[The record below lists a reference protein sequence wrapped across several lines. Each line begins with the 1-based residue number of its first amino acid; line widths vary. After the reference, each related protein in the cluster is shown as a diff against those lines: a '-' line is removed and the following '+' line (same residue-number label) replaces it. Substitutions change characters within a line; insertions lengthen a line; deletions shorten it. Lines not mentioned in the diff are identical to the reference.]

1 MVVAEISVLPLGT
14 GSSSVGEYVAK
25 AVEVLRRRGL
35 KHQVTAMCTLVEGE
49 LEEVLEAVKEMHEAV
64 LEAGVKRV
72 ITTLK
77 VDERRDKALSLEGKV
92 EAVRRRLEEG
102 EG

>member
-1 MVVAEISVLPLGT
+1 MVVAEVSVLPLGT
-14 GSSSVGEYVAK
+14 GSSSVSEYVAK
-25 AVEVLRRRGL
+25 AVEVVRRRGL

-64 LEAGVKRV
+64 LRAGARRV

-77 VDERRDKALSLEGKV
+77 VDDRRDRPLSLEGKV
-92 EAVRRRLEEG
+92 EAVEKRLEGGRE
-102 EG
+102 

>member
-1 MVVAEISVLPLGT
+1 MVVAEISVLPVGT
-14 GSSSVGEYVAK
+14 GSSSVSEYVAR

-35 KHQVTAMCTLVEGE
+35 KYQVTAMCTLVEGE

-64 LEAGVKRV
+64 LEAGAKRV

-77 VDERRDKALSLEGKV
+77 VDERRDKPLSLEGKV
-92 EAVRRRLEEG
+92 RAVKERLEG
-102 EG
+102 GG

>member
-14 GSSSVGEYVAK
+14 GSPSVREYVAR

-49 LEEVLEAVKEMHEAV
+49 LEEVLEAVREMHEAV
-64 LEAGVKRV
+64 LQAGAQRV
-72 ITTLK
+72 ITTLR
-77 VDERRDKALSLEGKV
+77 VDERRDKHLSLEGKV
-92 EAVRRRLEEG
+92 EAVGKGWR
-102 EG
+102 